1 MTWCVVG
8 SFEGDVNKFQRKTVN
23 KMDQAIRKVSLE
35 ILGRVVFKS
44 PVDTGRFRSNWQ
56 VSIGSVP
63 SGIVEYAGTETIGER
78 AGSKGPVYESTVAKS
93 KGVANT
99 AKAGDVIYI
108 ANNLPY
114 AVRLEE
120 GGYGEG
126 PKTVGG
132 FSRQAPA
139 GMVTLTVQEFAAVV
153 KSIGV
158 EISRQ

>member
-1 MTWCVVG
+1 VG
-8 SFEGDVNKFQRKTVN
+8 RFEDDINKFQRKTAD
-23 KMDQAIRKVSLE
+23 KMDQAVRKISLE
-35 ILGRVVFKS
+35 ILSSVVFKS

-63 SGIVEYAGTETIGER
+63 SGTVGYQGTEAIAER
-78 AGSKGPVYESTVAKS
+78 AGSKGPVYEATVAKS
-93 KGVANT
+93 KGTADS

-139 GMVTLTVQEFAAVV
+139 GMVTLTVQEFASTV
-153 KSIGV
+153 KRIGA
-158 EISRQ
+158 EIGKQ

>member
-8 SFEGDVNKFQRKTVN
+8 SFDDDVNKFQRKTVD
-23 KMDQAIRKVSLE
+23 KMNQAIRKVSLE
-35 ILGRVVFKS
+35 ILGSVVLKS

-56 VSIGSVP
+56 VSIGSVS
-63 SGIVEYAGTETIGER
+63 SGTVSYAVTETIGER
-78 AGSKGPVYESTVAKS
+78 AGNKGPVYESTIAKS
-93 KGVANT
+93 RGIANT

-120 GGYGEG
+120 GYSG
-126 PKTVGG
+126 
-132 FSRQAPA
+132 QAPA
-139 GMVTLTVQEFAAVV
+139 GMVTLTVQEFASTL
-153 KSIGV
+153 KRIGS